1 MQFRLHDAGT
11 VSIGDQKLACNFSA
25 LPFAGSIIERN
36 AASPMQKLRREV
48 RDPPDLARMKVLG
61 LHIQRNF
68 TVAEDRQRE
77 WFCQRLSILGICH
90 RTEDSI
96 AKPGEIQ
103 HIDGKRTIG
112 FEAGG
117 ATID

>member
-25 LPFAGSIIERN
+25 LPFAGSVIERN
-36 AASPMQKLRREV
+36 PASPMQKLCREIRYAPNFV
-48 RDPPDLARMKVLG
+48 RMENLG

-68 TVAEDRQRE
+68 TVAEDGQRE
-77 WFCQRLSILGICH
+77 WFCQRLSILGVCN

-103 HIDGKRTIG
+103 RIDGKRTIG
-112 FEAGG
+112 FQAG
-117 ATID
+117 